1 MPPRSTDR
9 PIPPPPPSRRP
20 GHPGFGTL
28 FRGHWLVRLGAKAM
42 VLGVS
47 PLLIYL
53 AWERLT
59 GLEGQNHEGF
69 GVLAL
74 VGANLGVLLV
84 LAGAVAVVLHQLR
97 SRPVSRH

>member
-1 MPPRSTDR
+1 MQPRSTDR
-9 PIPPPPPSRRP
+9 TMSPPPPSR
-20 GHPGFGTL
+20 HLDQTGFGTH
-28 FRGHWLVRLGAKAM
+28 FRRHWLVRLGAKAM

-53 AWERLT
+53 AWERVT

-74 VGANLGVLLV
+74 LGANLGLLLV
-84 LAGAVAVVLHQLR
+84 LAGALAVGLHRLR
-97 SRPVSRH
+97 SRPASRP